1 MKLMRMRQVSIG
13 PRFVSVC
20 NTGNVS
26 KRVCTK
32 MFSHVSSSKIPN
44 REQNALSVVIA
55 GTVLVWRTKI
65 TQGNW
70 AINSRNNVRQTNL
83 RSRAS
88 QNVPASNSA
97 FGFHQASTFKCQQD
111 LLQIRL
117 RKRRSFGDITDRSR
131 ARRFGV
137 DGERKQGSTGIVTS
151 GRNAHI
157 IIVGA
162 GVWA

>member
-1 MKLMRMRQVSIG
+1 MKLMGVRQISFG
-13 PRFVSVC
+13 PRFVSVG

-26 KRVCTK
+26 KRVCAK
-32 MFSHVSSSKIPN
+32 MFSHVASSKIPN
-44 REQNALSVVIA
+44 RKQNALSVVVA
-55 GTVLVWRTKI
+55 GTVLMWRTKI
-65 TQGNW
+65 SQGNW
-70 AINSRNNVRQTNL
+70 TINSRNYVRQTNL

-97 FGFHQASTFKCQQD
+97 FRFHQASTFKCQQD
-111 LLQIRL
+111 LLKIRL
-117 RKRRSFGDITDRSR
+117 RKRRSFSDVAYRGWTRC
-131 ARRFGV
+131 FGV

>member
-1 MKLMRMRQVSIG
+1 MKLMRVGQVSVG
-13 PRFVSVC
+13 PRFVSVG

-26 KRVCTK
+26 KRVCAK
-32 MFSHVSSSKIPN
+32 MFSHVSSRKIPN
-44 REQNALSVVIA
+44 RQQNTLSVVIA
-55 GTVLVWRTKI
+55 GAILVWRTKI
-65 TQGNW
+65 SQSNW
-70 AINSRNNVRQTNL
+70 AINSRNNVRQSNL

-88 QNVPASNSA
+88 QDVSAANSA
-97 FGFHQASTFKCQQD
+97 FGFHQASTFKRQQD

-117 RKRRSFGDITDRSR
+117 RKRRSFSDITHRSR
-131 ARRFGV
+131 TCRFGV

-157 IIVGA
+157 FIVGA

>member
-1 MKLMRMRQVSIG
+1 MKLMRVRQISIG
-13 PRFVSVC
+13 PRFVSVG

-26 KRVCTK
+26 KRVCAK
-32 MFSHVSSSKIPN
+32 VFSHVSSRKIPN
-44 REQNALSVVIA
+44 RQQNTLSVVIA
-55 GTVLVWRTKI
+55 GAVLVWRAKI
-65 TQGNW
+65 SQGNW
-70 AINSRNNVRQTNL
+70 TINSRNNVRQTNL

-88 QNVPASNSA
+88 QNVPAPNSP
-97 FGFHQASTFKCQQD
+97 FRFHQASTFKRQQD

-117 RKRRSFGDITDRSR
+117 RKRRSFSDITHRSW
-131 ARRFGV
+131 ACRFSV

-157 IIVGA
+157 FIVGA

>member
-1 MKLMRMRQVSIG
+1 MKLMRVRQISVG
-13 PRFVSVC
+13 PGFVSVS
-20 NTGNVS
+20 NTGNIS
-26 KRVCTK
+26 KRVCAK

-44 REQNALSVVIA
+44 RQQNTLSVVIA
-55 GTVLVWRTKI
+55 GAVLVWRAKI
-65 TQGNW
+65 SQGNR

-88 QNVPASNSA
+88 QNVPAANSA

-117 RKRRSFGDITDRSR
+117 RKRRSFSDITYRSR
-131 ARRFGV
+131 ACRFGV
-137 DGERKQGSTGIVTS
+137 DGERKQGSSGIVTS

-157 IIVGA
+157 TIVGA
-162 GVWA
+162 GVWV

>member
-1 MKLMRMRQVSIG
+1 MKLMRVRQVSVG
-13 PRFVSVC
+13 PRFVSVG

-26 KRVCTK
+26 KRVCAK

-44 REQNALSVVIA
+44 RQQNTLSVVIA
-55 GTVLVWRTKI
+55 GAVLVWRAKI
-65 TQGNW
+65 SQGNW
-70 AINSRNNVRQTNL
+70 TINSRNNVRQTNL

-88 QNVPASNSA
+88 QNVPAPNSA
-97 FGFHQASTFKCQQD
+97 FRFHQASTFKRQQD

-117 RKRRSFGDITDRSR
+117 RKRRSFSDITHRSW
-131 ARRFGV
+131 ACRFSV

>member
-1 MKLMRMRQVSIG
+1 MELMRMRQVSVG
-13 PRFVSVC
+13 PRFVSVG

-26 KRVCTK
+26 KRVCAK
-32 MFSHVSSSKIPN
+32 MFSHVSPSEIPN
-44 REQNALSVVIA
+44 GQQNTLSVVIA
-55 GTVLVWRTKI
+55 GPVLVRRTKI
-65 TQGNW
+65 AQGNR

-97 FGFHQASTFKCQQD
+97 FRFHQASTFKCQQD
-111 LLQIRL
+111 LLQIGL
-117 RKRRSFGDITDRSR
+117 RKRRSFSDVTHRSR
-131 ARRFGV
+131 ACRFGM

-151 GRNAHI
+151 GRNAHVL
-157 IIVGA
+157 IVGA